1 MTWEETKTDNLRS
14 LANISKDER
23 AAIAKKI
30 VETKRRKKEK
40 RETMALIYGG
50 FLKDK
55 FDVQIDGKKKK
66 ITGAEYCDQIIKQ
79 ILKRG
84 DNVTVALLKE
94 MREAMQG
101 NTHNIEVNIN
111 KAIATAPEDRAREY
125 RKLMGYSEEEIEA
138 EYTIRDE
145 AES

>member
-1 MTWEETKTDNLRS
+1 MALTEEQKKALKENSLSLLTTEQR
-14 LANISKDER
+14 LANAQKSN
-23 AAIAKKI
+23 
-30 VETKRRKKEK
+30 ETKRRKREQ
-40 RETMALIYGG
+40 RETMSLIYGG

-66 ITGAEYCDQIIKQ
+66 VSGADYVNMIIKQ

-101 NTHNIEVNIN
+101 DTHNIEISVNR
-111 KAIATAPEDRAREY
+111 AIAKSPEDRAREY
-125 RKLMGYSEEEIEA
+125 KKLMGFTDEQIDAEFEITE
-138 EYTIRDE
+138 
-145 AES
+145 

>member
-1 MTWEETKTDNLRS
+1 MTENKGINNNLVSLKSRPKEELQEMQRKS
-14 LANISKDER
+14 
-23 AAIAKKI
+23 
-30 VETKRRKKEK
+30 VETRRKNKAH
-40 RETMALIYGG
+40 RETMAAIYGG
-50 FLKDK
+50 FLADK
-55 FDVQIDGKKKK
+55 FEISVDGKKKK
-66 ITGAEYCDQIIKQ
+66 ITGSQYCDMIIKQ

-125 RKLMGYSEEEIEA
+125 RKLMGYTDDEIDIEYSIKDAEE
-138 EYTIRDE
+138 
-145 AES
+145 

>member
-1 MTWEETKTDNLRS
+1 MTVEEKKANNLVPLQNRP
-14 LANISKDER
+14 KDELK
-23 AAIAKKI
+23 AIQQKGL
-30 VETKRRKKEK
+30 ETRRKNKQK

-101 NTHNIEVNIN
+101 DTHNIEININ
-111 KAIATAPEDRAREY
+111 KAIATSPEDRAREY
-125 RKLMGYSEEEIEA
+125 RKLMGYEEA
-138 EYTIRDE
+138 EDVEFEIKDE
-145 AES
+145 SN